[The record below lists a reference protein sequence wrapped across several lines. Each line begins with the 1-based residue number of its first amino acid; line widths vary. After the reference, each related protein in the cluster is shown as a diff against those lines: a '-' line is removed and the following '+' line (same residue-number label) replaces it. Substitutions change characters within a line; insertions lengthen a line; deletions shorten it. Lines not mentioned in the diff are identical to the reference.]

1 MKPLSE
7 QLAELSVRAKNT
19 ETAFAAA
26 QKEAR
31 DKIEARKVEALSA
44 AKTAVEKMSQQI
56 KSVGE
61 SASSDRQALQAKIT
75 ADVNTLKAH
84 ALQATHD
91 IKAHV
96 AEGNLTEARHC
107 YHAYHDLVHR
117 ELGVAPSD
125 EFSTGLGISEVR
137 LGRATLAVDALPAP
151 RWFLPL
157 RLDGLANYRNA
168 FSCRFGEYAGCPSQ
182 ARCQAGS
189 QDAGAGDFESRRWIA
204 NRCSPMDR

>member
-61 SASSDRQALQAKIT
+61 SASRDRQALQAKIT

-84 ALQATHD
+84 AVQATHD
-91 IKAHV
+91 IKAHL
-96 AEGNLTEARHC
+96 A
-107 YHAYHDLVHR
+107 D
-117 ELGVAPSD
+117 D
-125 EFSTGLGISEVR
+125 
-137 LGRATLAVDALPAP
+137 RAKLLEEDAGFAIDYAIASIEQAQLAVFDAIDA
-151 RWFLPL
+151 
-157 RLDGLANYRNA
+157 RLAA
-168 FSCRFGEYAGCPSQ
+168 EQ
-182 ARCQAGS
+182 V
-189 QDAGAGDFESRRWIA
+189 RR
-204 NRCSPMDR
+204 S